1 MEAKL
6 KEYRALRR
14 RKELIDNAKDKIEK
28 SKEKIVNFLVP
39 KIFRDMG
46 NQNEEE
52 VLLMENEELPAM
64 EPPKSPVVPLQPCEV
79 MSEVSEVE
87 SLEEENPESWNYC
100 IIKYSAIAIV
110 WLSLYIFFLRL
121 QFGAVY
127 FVISV
132 LIGIYLNTRTRPRK
146 RGEVSAYSV
155 FNENCVSIDGTL
167 KAEQFEKEIRYGMGT
182 VRSF

>member
-14 RKELIDNAKDKIEK
+14 RKELIENAKQKIEE
-28 SKEKIVNFLVP
+28 SKEKLVNFLVP
-39 KIFRDMG
+39 KIIRDMG
-46 NQNEEE
+46 KVHEDE
-52 VLLMENEELPAM
+52 VLLMENEE
-64 EPPKSPVVPLQPCEV
+64 PPPTDNTVEEINDVV
-79 MSEVSEVE
+79 SEVSEVE
-87 SLEEENPESWNYC
+87 SFEEPEEPWRHCLIRWTVYLC
-100 IIKYSAIAIV
+100 IWAVFWAVFIH
-110 WLSLYIFFLRL
+110 L

-146 RGEVSAYSV
+146 KGEVSAYSV
-155 FNENCVSIDGTL
+155 FNQNCVSIDGTL
-167 KAEQFEKEIRYGMGT
+167 KAEQFEREIRYGAGT